1 MTRAGGNA
9 FIDPA
14 GLLPP
19 SLLLRS
25 DLQEGAIIGDWN
37 LIPLLD
43 AQPTGIRIRGTQLGD
58 QRLYIALKAPKEGEF
73 LRNAFLEHPPIG
85 EEGGVTRFYS

>member
-1 MTRAGGNA
+1 MRGKKWMTRAGGNA

-14 GLLPP
+14 LPP

-43 AQPTGIRIRGTQLGD
+43 AQPTGTRIQGTQLGIKGFI
-58 QRLYIALKAPKEGEF
+58 LL
-73 LRNAFLEHPPIG
+73 
-85 EEGGVTRFYS
+85 

>member
-1 MTRAGGNA
+1 MWGKKWMTRAGGNA

-25 DLQEGAIIGDWN
+25 DLQEGAIFGDWN

-43 AQPTGIRIRGTQLGD
+43 AQPTGTRIQGTQLGIKGFI
-58 QRLYIALKAPKEGEF
+58 LL
-73 LRNAFLEHPPIG
+73 
-85 EEGGVTRFYS
+85 